1 MEAFA
6 AAEAAQTRREARD
19 AERPLADIMLRA
31 DADGTT
37 ALVHRGVL
45 CSYSRV
51 FREALLS
58 TPVTEVLPL
67 PGTHGA
73 ELDVLTAWIYR
84 EAKPFTKVRR

>member
-1 MEAFA
+1 
-6 AAEAAQTRREARD
+6 
-19 AERPLADIMLRA
+19 
-31 DADGTT
+31 
-37 ALVHRGVL
+37 V
-45 CSYSRV
+45 
-51 FREALLS
+51 ALLT